1 MCTTCR
7 TDGRED
13 VIIPKTAKKVGTNM
27 LLHNNIYVH
36 KMILAAE
43 LLIGT
48 ALTAAAFGMIILPQ
62 GFAAAGVTGFARTIT
77 LFIPVPLSAMVFIL
91 NMLLMLL
98 GLFFVGS
105 RFVAKTIAVSIL
117 FPILMEL
124 FSRCPL
130 NFLSEDTT
138 LCTVLAGVMLGTG
151 AGLILRSG
159 ASSGGFDILA
169 VILNQKYKLPVA
181 TVMNICDVLVILMQ
195 ALGRPILPA
204 VYGILTIT
212 ISAAI
217 VSRVVTLG
225 TGESQIMVFSDH
237 YDEIRTALLH
247 DLDAGMTFLNAET
260 GFAHMPT
267 KVIVSIV
274 PYQKVLPVKRMITA
288 IDPTAFVVVVEIRSV
303 LGKGYTLDRHF
314 NPPMLT

>member
-1 MCTTCR
+1 MILQT
-7 TDGRED
+7 
-13 VIIPKTAKKVGTNM
+13 
-27 LLHNNIYVH
+27 NIYIQ
-36 KMILAAE
+36 KLISAAE

-48 ALTAAAFGMIILPQ
+48 ALTAAAFGLIILPQ
-62 GFAAAGVTGFARTIT
+62 DFAAAGVTGFARTIT
-77 LFIPVPLSAMVFIL
+77 HNIPVPLSVMVFIV
-91 NMLLMLL
+91 NMLLMIL
-98 GLFFVGS
+98 GLVFVGR

-117 FPILMEL
+117 FPILLEI

-130 NFLSEDTT
+130 NSLGEDAT
-138 LCTVLAGVMLGTG
+138 LFTVIAGAMLGTG

-195 ALGRPILPA
+195 ALGKPLLPT

-217 VSRVVTLG
+217 VSHVVTLG
-225 TGESQIMVFSDH
+225 TGESQIMVFSEH
-237 YDEIRTALLH
+237 HDEIRTALLH
-247 DLDAGMTFLNAET
+247 DLDVGMTFLNAET
-260 GFAHMPT
+260 GFGHTPT

-274 PYQKVLPVKRMITA
+274 PYQKVLPVKRMITS
-288 IDPTAFVVVVEIRSV
+288 IDPTAFVVVAEIRSV
-303 LGKGYTLDRHF
+303 LGKGYTLDKHF
-314 NPPMLT
+314 NPPMPT